1 MKKKLALTGLVGAC
15 ALVLGACAASG
26 GAADTRSIEQ
36 QLVTQA
42 DAWDKAIVRKDR
54 AGIEAN
60 MGSRFF
66 HIGGDGSTSEREEFV
81 NDLLDPDLAIEPYAV
96 EGLTVRLHGDTA
108 LLSATTRMTGRYK
121 GKPFETHYR
130 YIDTY
135 VRENGRWKIVA
146 VQITQLKK

>member
-1 MKKKLALTGLVGAC
+1 MTTRLASRFLIGAC
-15 ALVLGACAASG
+15 ALLLAACAATAPDPK
-26 GAADTRSIEQ
+26 AAER
-36 QLVTQA
+36 QLVAQA

-60 MGSRFF
+60 MASRFF
-66 HIGGDGSTSEREEFV
+66 HIGGDGSTSERDEFV
-81 NDLLDPDLAIEPYAV
+81 ADLLDPDLSIDPYAV
-96 EGLTVRLHGDTA
+96 EGLTVRVHGDTA

-135 VRENGRWKIVA
+135 VRENGRWRIVA

>member
-1 MKKKLALTGLVGAC
+1 MTTRLASLGLTIAC
-15 ALVLGACAASG
+15 AVLVAACAAP
-26 GAADTRSIEQ
+26 ADPRSTEQ
-36 QLVTQA
+36 QLIAQA

-54 AGIEAN
+54 AAIESN
-60 MGSRFF
+60 MASRFF
-66 HIGGDGSTSEREEFV
+66 HIGGDGSTSERDEFV
-81 NDLLDPDLAIEPYAV
+81 ADLLDPELSIDPYAV
-96 EGLTVRLHGDTA
+96 EDLRVRLHGDTA

-135 VRENGRWKIVA
+135 VRENGHWKIVA